1 MPWFVRSSKSKRKNR
16 SRRSPRLVGYRL
28 LVTPSDRRAEPVSVF
43 RPNISAPY
51 TGRQQSISRI
61 PHIRHF
67 HPNSGAQVGT
77 TSAFIRTTQHPQ
89 QTGDSP
95 SSSKWPAQCSEQN
108 QVQYRRPLGSLDN
121 FPRVLPSTSLCLESQ
136 PQVVF
141 AESQHKS
148 TASSGTGV
156 DRLEFGRGCS
166 RPAELLTTLTA
177 APASPAAVLP
187 VHRHLPLPP
196 SASNSNSTSSSSD
209 PSTSTSTS
217 APTASVSAASLSAS
231 TSSAS
236 PFRRGMT
243 VASYG
248 MVLCGNSDDVHHRYR
263 GKLEKVKFGVPISE
277 AFAHDIP
284 ATLLVLLLKVNKEGP
299 YKKDIWRAPGNQ
311 QQVRKLAQIMQHGR
325 LVNIANFSVYTAASV
340 IKKFL
345 SKLPGGIFGHENEQ
359 SLFNNAVNNSDIEKQ
374 RQVFYR
380 VFCSLPVPSQHLLVL
395 LFGTFR
401 TVADSADAMGTTMT
415 PNAIAISVAPSLF
428 HSCIHDGRA
437 ARVEDL
443 QRFKLASQIVCSII
457 TSFGDTNLFPR
468 ESYEFYA
475 RITGRQLRV
484 DENWTFSFTYPSSK
498 PSSEEFTHLA
508 AKCAG
513 AYSMAAL
520 HLQTGDEPST
530 STAETGALTPTTSG
544 ARRGLEALGLG
555 IASTSTE
562 QSTPHRP
569 VHRAGSL
576 KHHPLAH
583 TTDHPKR
590 PAKSPSAIH
599 GSSRPGISSEIADY
613 AMEMKQSIS

>member
-1 MPWFVRSSKSKRKNR
+1 MPWFVRRSSKSKRTNC
-16 SRRSPRLVGYRL
+16 SRRSPHLVGYRL

-43 RPNISAPY
+43 RPDISAPY
-51 TGRQQSISRI
+51 TGRQQSISHI
-61 PHIRHF
+61 PHVRHF
-67 HPNSGAQVGT
+67 HPDSGAQVGT

-166 RPAELLTTLTA
+166 RPAEPLTTLTA
-177 APASPAAVLP
+177 ALASPAAVLP

-209 PSTSTSTS
+209 PSTSTS
-217 APTASVSAASLSAS
+217 APTASVSAASLSAN
-231 TSSAS
+231 TSSGES
-236 PFRRGMT
+236 
-243 VASYG
+243 S
-248 MVLCGNSDDVHHRYR
+248 L
-263 GKLEKVKFGVPISE
+263 VKFGVPISE

-380 VFCSLPVPSQHLLVL
+380 QVPA
-395 LFGTFR
+395 LF
-401 TVADSADAMGTTMT
+401 
-415 PNAIAISVAPSLF
+415 
-428 HSCIHDGRA
+428 
-437 ARVEDL
+437 
-443 QRFKLASQIVCSII
+443 
-457 TSFGDTNLFPR
+457 
-468 ESYEFYA
+468 
-475 RITGRQLRV
+475 
-484 DENWTFSFTYPSSK
+484 
-498 PSSEEFTHLA
+498 
-508 AKCAG
+508 
-513 AYSMAAL
+513 
-520 HLQTGDEPST
+520 
-530 STAETGALTPTTSG
+530 
-544 ARRGLEALGLG
+544 
-555 IASTSTE
+555 
-562 QSTPHRP
+562 
-569 VHRAGSL
+569 
-576 KHHPLAH
+576 
-583 TTDHPKR
+583 
-590 PAKSPSAIH
+590 
-599 GSSRPGISSEIADY
+599 
-613 AMEMKQSIS
+613 